1 MKKIFKLFFKI
12 IGIILLSIL
21 ILITAFL
28 FGIKIWNHIAMAGE
42 KELLQKHPGTIV
54 EVDGA
59 GMNIYVEGQG
69 NHTLV
74 FMSGWKVP
82 CPIYEYKPLY
92 SKLSDEYKCVVI
104 EKFGYGFSDE
114 FDGPRDFD
122 TLLRQNREA
131 LQKAGIKGPYVLCAH
146 SLSGFEAELWA
157 QKFPQEVE
165 AIIGLDMC
173 VGGCFDP
180 VEDVK
185 SSGAQNKID
194 KIGAF
199 FGANRFLM
207 SISEFPCLSDEE
219 IKLYIAAGCKNL
231 GNKTSAREYEG
242 VLAAFEAIA
251 NAPLPTVPTIQYV
264 SGVNKTREL
273 WVNAHQEI
281 VAASKNGRYVQLDCG
296 HYVHNFESERIAK
309 EIKEFIGSK
318 SL

>member
-1 MKKIFKLFFKI
+1 
-12 IGIILLSIL
+12 
-21 ILITAFL
+21 
-28 FGIKIWNHIAMAGE
+28 
-42 KELLQKHPGTIV
+42 
-54 EVDGA
+54 
-59 GMNIYVEGQG
+59 
-69 NHTLV
+69 
-74 FMSGWKVP
+74 
-82 CPIYEYKPLY
+82 
-92 SKLSDEYKCVVI
+92 
-104 EKFGYGFSDE
+104 
-114 FDGPRDFD
+114 
-122 TLLRQNREA
+122 
-131 LQKAGIKGPYVLCAH
+131 
-146 SLSGFEAELWA
+146 
-157 QKFPQEVE
+157 
-165 AIIGLDMC
+165 
-173 VGGCFDP
+173 
-180 VEDVK
+180 
-185 SSGAQNKID
+185 
-194 KIGAF
+194 
-199 FGANRFLM
+199 M